1 MKIKIGDDKTKIDDK
16 RKRTPDDP
24 KVEKSPFKIG
34 VEDLD
39 KREITMCACTASDDN
54 PYQQNA

>member
-1 MKIKIGDDKTKIDDK
+1 MKIKIPDIKPKLIDDK
-16 RKRTPDDP
+16 
-24 KVEKSPFKIG
+24 KIKAPEFDIK

-54 PYQQNA
+54 PYQQSA